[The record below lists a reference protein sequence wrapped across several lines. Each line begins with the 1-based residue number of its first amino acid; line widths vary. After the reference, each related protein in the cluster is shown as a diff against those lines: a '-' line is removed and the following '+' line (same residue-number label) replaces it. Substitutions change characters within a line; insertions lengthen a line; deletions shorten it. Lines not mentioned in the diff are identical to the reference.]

1 MLGLDD
7 VTLVCVDTL
16 NHALAARAI
25 ARCCERIRFGRA
37 LFLTDAPPAGVA
49 LPAGVEVRAIAPLAS
64 RDAYSQLML
73 KGLAPHVETS
83 HALVVQWD
91 GYVLNPEA
99 WTGEFLRCDY
109 IGAPW
114 PWAPEGSRV
123 GNGGFSLRSR
133 RLLDALADP
142 HVVLEGN
149 EDETIGVRR
158 RAWLEARHG
167 IRYADEALA
176 NRFSFEVGYP
186 VGRPFGFHGLY
197 NFCRTVPED
206 EIASLAPTF
215 SDAIA
220 RSPQM
225 LSLMRNCAAMSQF
238 RAALALASRILAVE
252 ANHAEAART
261 REDAERALARGP
273 VVGRNDP
280 CPCGS
285 GKRYKQ
291 CHGALGAGAPAP
303 PPAPDPDALVR
314 SGADAHRA
322 GRLDEAERAYRGALA
337 LAPGHTLADHYLG
350 VIESHR
356 GRLADALPRLERTA
370 AARPDEPDFHVH
382 LGLAYAAADRFD
394 DAIACYRR
402 ALALAPGHTGA
413 WNNLGLALVEMR
425 RHAEAA
431 DAYRRALAID
441 PSFAQAR
448 WNLSIARLALGDRGG
463 WSDYEARLELSE
475 LGRRTDGPAIPRYR
489 GGEIR
494 GRTLVLDAEQG
505 YGDLLQCI
513 RYVPV
518 LAARGATVI
527 VRASPAIAPL
537 VRSVPGVADVVALD
551 ARPRADLWL
560 PLMSLPGVLDAD
572 PQGGPP
578 DPPYVFADPARV
590 ATARAA
596 LAGVPARLRV
606 GLSWA
611 GNPVQANN
619 RRRSCPL
626 ATLAPLLGQRDI
638 AWYSLQR
645 VDGEEQIASV
655 PAARSLR
662 QLEARN
668 DFADKAALI
677 EALDL
682 VISVCTSNAHLAG
695 ALGRPLWVLLPYSA
709 DWRWGL
715 DGATSAWYP
724 SARLFRQP
732 SPGDWPAVVAQVSRA
747 LEAMS
752 VPASP

>member
-1 MLGLDD
+1 
-7 VTLVCVDTL
+7 
-16 NHALAARAI
+16 
-25 ARCCERIRFGRA
+25 
-37 LFLTDAPPAGVA
+37 
-49 LPAGVEVRAIAPLAS
+49 
-64 RDAYSQLML
+64 ML
-73 KGLAPHVETS
+73 KDLAPHVETS

-158 RAWLEARHG
+158 RAWLEAHHG

-206 EIASLAPTF
+206 EITSLAPTF

-322 GRLDEAERAYRGALA
+322 GRLDEAERA
-337 LAPGHTLADHYLG
+337 
-350 VIESHR
+350 
-356 GRLADALPRLERTA
+356 
-370 AARPDEPDFHVH
+370 
-382 LGLAYAAADRFD
+382 
-394 DAIACYRR
+394 
-402 ALALAPGHTGA
+402 
-413 WNNLGLALVEMR
+413 
-425 RHAEAA
+425 
-431 DAYRRALAID
+431 
-441 PSFAQAR
+441 
-448 WNLSIARLALGDRGG
+448 
-463 WSDYEARLELSE
+463 
-475 LGRRTDGPAIPRYR
+475 
-489 GGEIR
+489 
-494 GRTLVLDAEQG
+494 
-505 YGDLLQCI
+505 
-513 RYVPV
+513 
-518 LAARGATVI
+518 
-527 VRASPAIAPL
+527 
-537 VRSVPGVADVVALD
+537 
-551 ARPRADLWL
+551 
-560 PLMSLPGVLDAD
+560 
-572 PQGGPP
+572 
-578 DPPYVFADPARV
+578 
-590 ATARAA
+590 
-596 LAGVPARLRV
+596 
-606 GLSWA
+606 
-611 GNPVQANN
+611 
-619 RRRSCPL
+619 
-626 ATLAPLLGQRDI
+626 
-638 AWYSLQR
+638 
-645 VDGEEQIASV
+645 
-655 PAARSLR
+655 
-662 QLEARN
+662 
-668 DFADKAALI
+668 
-677 EALDL
+677 
-682 VISVCTSNAHLAG
+682 
-695 ALGRPLWVLLPYSA
+695 
-709 DWRWGL
+709 
-715 DGATSAWYP
+715 
-724 SARLFRQP
+724 
-732 SPGDWPAVVAQVSRA
+732 
-747 LEAMS
+747 
-752 VPASP
+752 